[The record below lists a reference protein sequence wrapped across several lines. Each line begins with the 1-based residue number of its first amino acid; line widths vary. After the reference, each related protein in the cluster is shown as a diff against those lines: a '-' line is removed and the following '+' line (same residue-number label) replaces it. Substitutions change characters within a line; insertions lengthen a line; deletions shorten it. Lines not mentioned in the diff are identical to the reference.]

1 MFIKSFAAGPWQT
14 NCYVIAPDSGS
25 ECIIIDP
32 GMKAAPEIKEVIR
45 EHNLKPVAAML
56 THGHIDHMWSIFPVA
71 QGYGI
76 PAFVHGSDRHLIADP
91 SLAMSNE
98 TKNALSS
105 MMDADDVFAEPED
118 LREVTNGL
126 QLELAGLDFTVRHAP
141 GHTQGSVLFDFKQE
155 RPHVFTGD
163 VLFAGAIGR
172 TDLPGG
178 SVDEMNKSL
187 RDVVLNLDDS
197 SLVFPGHG
205 PSSSMEIERA
215 SNQYLV
221 RVASGMSAV

>member
-14 NCYVIAPDSGS
+14 NCYIIAPDSGS

-32 GMKAAPEIKEVIR
+32 GMKASAGIKDVIR

-76 PAFVHGSDRHLIADP
+76 PAFVHSSDRYLIADP

-98 TKNALSS
+98 TKSALSS
-105 MMDADDVFAEPED
+105 MMDEDDVFAEPED
-118 LREVTNGL
+118 LREVTDGL
-126 QLELAGLDFTVRHAP
+126 TIELAGLDFTVRHAP
-141 GHTQGSVLFDFKQE
+141 GHTKGSVLFDFKAD

-178 SVDEMNKSL
+178 SMDEMNDSL
-187 RDVVLNLDDS
+187 RNVVLNLDDS

-205 PSSSMEIERA
+205 PSSSMDVERA
-215 SNQYLV
+215 SNQYLL
-221 RVASGMSAV
+221 RVANGNSAV